1 MKFVVYRG
9 IIYKNRS
16 QKITYRIKLK
26 KLYKCSF
33 SKINIIHVIR
43 NSYIFFFIFQWYNTI
58 FKAPF
63 LQSGLFYDLL
73 RSLIPPFLLGLFC

>member
-43 NSYIFFFIFQWYNTI
+43 NFIILSFKIIMIWNYKKPIHPRIGFFMSGFDSSFQ
-58 FKAPF
+58 
-63 LQSGLFYDLL
+63 
-73 RSLIPPFLLGLFC
+73 